1 MSLTVTLLSGPRRS
15 GKSLIAGLIID
26 EVLDHR
32 PHYLRLTAV
41 NGGKRPAVGI
51 APPRERCAV
60 ASAQWLCYECERVFE
75 VLPEMLAA
83 IHRKERNGRVII
95 EADADPVLRHAY
107 PYDHQLFVMPAPQSL
122 SEVFRTSVQAAR
134 ALQDV
139 LDDTAEFAAEI
150 FGVSHGGGYLDDDTR
165 QERDLLSKS
174 DIRRFLGSP
183 LGDQLAT
190 RIQLHPEYHGLVE
203 SDVVLINTAAGGVPA
218 IVDGCCRRLERLLSR
233 IHAPGTTGRPVFCCD
248 PADPHDPRR
257 REFVELLRTLCRQ
270 TP

>member
-95 EADADPVLRHAY
+95 EAD
-107 PYDHQLFVMPAPQSL
+107 APQSL

-248 PADPHDPRR
+248 PADLHDPRR